1 MAKKHKRRKK
11 NKKQG
16 AGGGGGVFGE
26 DLVREIL
33 GNFVGNLM
41 SDGLVAAAAAKFGS
55 RNGTGNGDRQQADSS
70 PRDLAAEVLRVLA
83 EQGPKPVSE
92 LVELTGAGLSP
103 LLEALG
109 TARDFRLVEFV
120 EEGSV
125 AQLTDAGNRTV
136 TVLRKDDIR
145 EQAQRLLSAGAE

>member
-1 MAKKHKRRKK
+1 MAKRNKRRKK
-11 NKKQG
+11 NKKQ
-16 AGGGGGVFGE
+16 GGGGGVFGE
-26 DLVREIL
+26 DLIREIL

-55 RNGTGNGDRQQADSS
+55 RNGNSNGDGQQADSQ

-92 LVELTGAGLSP
+92 LVELAGAGLSP

-109 TARDFRLVEFV
+109 TVRDFRLVEFV

-125 AQLTDAGNRTV
+125 AQLTDAGNRTI

-145 EQAQRLLSAGAE
+145 HQAQRMLSAGDE

>member
-1 MAKKHKRRKK
+1 MAKGNKRRKK
-11 NKKQG
+11 NKKQ
-16 AGGGGGVFGE
+16 GGGGGVFGE

-55 RNGTGNGDRQQADSS
+55 NNGNGDGQQASFP
-70 PRDLAAEVLRVLA
+70 PRDLAADVLRVLA

-109 TARDFRLVEFV
+109 KVREFRLVEFV
-120 EEGSV
+120 EEGTV
-125 AQLTDAGNRTV
+125 AQLTDSGNRTV
-136 TVLRKDDIR
+136 TVLRKGDIPD
-145 EQAQRLLSAGAE
+145 QAQRLLSAGAE

>member
-1 MAKKHKRRKK
+1 MAKKNKRRKK

-16 AGGGGGVFGE
+16 GGGGGGVFSE

-41 SDGLVAAAAAKFGS
+41 SDGLGAVAAARLAG
-55 RNGTGNGDRQQADSS
+55 GNGNGAGALPPPPP
-70 PRDLAAEVLRVLA
+70 PRDLAADVLRVLA

-92 LVELTGAGLSP
+92 LVELTGAELSP
-103 LLEALG
+103 LLGALG
-109 TARDFRLVEFV
+109 TVREFRLVEFV
-120 EEGSV
+120 EEGTV
-125 AQLTDAGNRTV
+125 AQLTDSGSRTV

-145 EQAQRLLSAGAE
+145 DQAQRLLSAGSE

>member
-1 MAKKHKRRKK
+1 MAKKNKRRKQ
-11 NKKQG
+11 NNNQ
-16 AGGGGGVFGE
+16 GGGVFGE

-41 SDGLVAAAAAKFGS
+41 SDGLGAAVAS
-55 RNGTGNGDRQQADSS
+55 RLGGDGAGALPPP
-70 PRDLAAEVLRVLA
+70 PRDLAADVLRLLA
-83 EQGPKPVSE
+83 EQGPKSVPD
-92 LVELTGAGLSP
+92 LVELTGSGLSP
-103 LLEALG
+103 LLGALH
-109 TARDFRLVEFV
+109 TVRDFRLVEFL

-125 AQLTDAGNRTV
+125 VQLTDGGNRTV

>member
-1 MAKKHKRRKK
+1 MAKKNKRKK

-16 AGGGGGVFGE
+16 GGGGGGVFSE

-41 SDGLVAAAAAKFGS
+41 SDGLGAVAAARLAG
-55 RNGTGNGDRQQADSS
+55 GNGAGAL
-70 PRDLAAEVLRVLA
+70 PPPPPPPHDLAADVLRVLA

-92 LVELTGAGLSP
+92 LVELTGAALSP
-103 LLEALG
+103 LLQALH
-109 TARDFRLVEFV
+109 TVRDFRLVEFV

-125 AQLTDAGNRTV
+125 AQLTDAGSRTV

>member
-1 MAKKHKRRKK
+1 MAKKSKRRKK
-11 NKKQG
+11 NRKQ
-16 AGGGGGVFGE
+16 GGGGVFSE

-41 SDGLVAAAAAKFGS
+41 SDGLGAVAAARLAG
-55 RNGTGNGDRQQADSS
+55 GGNGAAPLPPLPPPPDIAAD
-70 PRDLAAEVLRVLA
+70 VLRVLA

-109 TARDFRLVEFV
+109 KVRDFRLVEFV
-120 EEGSV
+120 EEGTV
-125 AQLTDAGNRTV
+125 AQLTDAGSRTV

-145 EQAQRLLSAGAE
+145 DQAHRLLSAGEA

>member
-1 MAKKHKRRKK
+1 MAKRNKRRKK
-11 NKKQG
+11 NKNQG
-16 AGGGGGVFGE
+16 GGGGGGVFGE

-55 RNGTGNGDRQQADSS
+55 GNSNGDGQQAAPP
-70 PRDLAAEVLRVLA
+70 PRDLAADVLRVLA

-92 LVELTGAGLSP
+92 LVDLTGAGLSP
-103 LLEALG
+103 VLEALR
-109 TARDFRLVEFV
+109 TVRDFRLVEFV
-120 EEGSV
+120 EEGSL

-145 EQAQRLLSAGAE
+145 GQAQRLLSAGDE